1 MNIHKN
7 GRLAPRSREKLPRSV
22 LEGSLSKP
30 MLQGSG
36 KIVARWADR
45 FVALRCQRFTGRHI
59 TLEASVSPA
68 TVSRVLK
75 RAGRRG

>member
-7 GRLAPRSREKLPRSV
+7 GRLAPLSREKMARSV
-22 LEGSLSKP
+22 IEGSPSKP

-45 FVALRCQRFTGRHI
+45 IVALRCQRFTGRHI
-59 TLEASVSPA
+59 TLEVGISPA

-75 RAGRRG
+75 RADRRG